1 MTGRSATDAADPS
14 ARVTGRGGA
23 GAAGATPAPPV
34 ALITAAAHGIGAA
47 TARSFAE
54 AGYRLVL
61 ADVDAAGLAA
71 TAADLTAADLTAA
84 DLTAADPAGADPAG
98 ADRVTTVVADATT
111 EAGAATA
118 VDAATTRYG
127 RLDALINVV
136 GGSQPGRTVLDID
149 LAEWDRWLALNLTS
163 VYLMCRAALPQLTAV
178 GGTIVNVSSGA
189 GLRGMRANPAYC
201 AAKAGVVGLTRALAI
216 DHGPAGVR
224 VNCVA
229 PGPVRTPL
237 MERNRSA
244 AEIDAMGRIA
254 VLGRIGEPAEIA
266 AAIRWLASDAASY
279 LTGQTIEVDGG
290 PAPLV

>member
-1 MTGRSATDAADPS
+1 MTGLS
-14 ARVTGRGGA
+14 GA
-23 GAAGATPAPPV
+23 PV

-47 TARSFAE
+47 TARAFAE
-54 AGYRLVL
+54 DGYRLVL
-61 ADVDAAGLAA
+61 ADIDATGLDAAGAA
-71 TAADLTAADLTAA
+71 LPGQVA
-84 DLTAADPAGADPAG
+84 
-98 ADRVTTVVADATT
+98 TVLADATT
-111 EAGAATA
+111 ETGSAAA
-118 VDAATTRYG
+118 VDAAIARYG
-127 RLDALINVV
+127 RLDALVNVV
-136 GGSQPGRTVLDID
+136 GGSRPGRTVVDLE

-163 VYLMCRAALPQLTAV
+163 VFLMCRAALPHLVTTGGAV
-178 GGTIVNVSSGA
+178 VNVSSGA

-224 VNCVA
+224 INCVA

-237 MERNRSA
+237 MQRNRSP
-244 AEIDAMGRIA
+244 AEIAQLGTIA
-254 VLGRIGEPAEIA
+254 VLGRIGEPGEIA

>member
-1 MTGRSATDAADPS
+1 MTSRSATDAADPS
-14 ARVTGRGGA
+14 ARVSGRGGA
-23 GAAGATPAPPV
+23 GAAGTTPAPPV

-47 TARSFAE
+47 TARVFAE
-54 AGYRLVL
+54 AGHRVVL
-61 ADVDAAGLAA
+61 ADVDADGLAA
-71 TAADLTAADLTAA
+71 TAADLAGSGL
-84 DLTAADPAGADPAG
+84 DPA
-98 ADRVTTVVADATT
+98 TTVAVVADATT
-111 EAGAATA
+111 EAGATAA
-118 VDAATTRYG
+118 VDAAVTRYG
-127 RLDALINVV
+127 RLDTLVNVV
-136 GGSQPGRTVLDID
+136 GGSRPGRTVLDID
-149 LAEWDRWLALNLTS
+149 LAEWDRWVALNLTS

-178 GGTIVNVSSGA
+178 GGSIVNVSSGA

-237 MERNRSA
+237 MERNRTA

-254 VLGRIGEPAEIA
+254 VLGRIGRPAEIA

>member
-23 GAAGATPAPPV
+23 GAAGTTPAPPV

-61 ADVDAAGLAA
+61 ADVDAVGLAA
-71 TAADLTAADLTAA
+71 TAADL
-84 DLTAADPAGADPAG
+84 AGAEPG
-98 ADRVTTVVADATT
+98 GGDRVTTVVADATT
-111 EAGAATA
+111 EAGAAAA
-118 VDAATTRYG
+118 VDAAATRYG

-136 GGSQPGRTVLDID
+136 GGSRPGRTVIDID

-178 GGTIVNVSSGA
+178 GGAIVNVSSGA

-254 VLGRIGEPAEIA
+254 VLGRIGDPAEIA

>member
-1 MTGRSATDAADPS
+1 MTQRPATDAADPS
-14 ARVTGRGGA
+14 SRATGRGGA
-23 GAAGATPAPPV
+23 GTPGASPTTPV

-47 TARSFAE
+47 TTRAFAD
-54 AGYRLVL
+54 AGYRLAL
-61 ADVDAAGLAA
+61 ADIDTAGLRSLAA
-71 TAADLTAADLTAA
+71 RLDATGL
-84 DLTAADPAGADPAG
+84 DPA
-98 ADRVTTVVADATT
+98 VTTVVADVTT
-111 EAGAATA
+111 DAGAAEAVEAAVTA
-118 VDAATTRYG
+118 YG
-127 RLDALINVV
+127 RIDTLVNVV
-136 GGSQPGRTVLDID
+136 GGSRPGRTVVDID

-163 VYLMCRAALPQLTAV
+163 VFLMCRHAMPQLSAT
-178 GGTIVNVSSGA
+178 GGSIVNVSSGA

-216 DHGPAGVR
+216 DHGGAGVR

-229 PGPVRTPL
+229 PGAIRTPL

-254 VLGRIGEPAEIA
+254 VLGRIGDPTEIA
-266 AAIRWLASDAASY
+266 ATIRWLASDAASY